1 MSEHTQASP
10 SAPLRVISYGGGVQ
24 STALLVLAVQGKLG
38 KVDAALF
45 SNVGDDS
52 ENPETLRYIKDYA
65 VPLGHAGGVPVVIV
79 ERVRRN
85 GQRETLRQRLRLA
98 SQNHSV
104 ENYVI
109 PLRGDDGAPLF
120 RRNCTV
126 DFKVRVVERW
136 LRQRGA
142 SRGHK
147 AITMIGFSFDEA
159 IRVGNGGGSR
169 ISTPEYPLI
178 EKRLTRD
185 DCARIILRAG
195 LPLPPK
201 SSCYFCPYKRPSEW
215 RRMRE
220 QTPELFEQAAVIEDE
235 MNTLRVAKG
244 RGLVWLTK
252 FNGPLRDVIDT
263 SQQHLDFGTG
273 PGETCDEG
281 YCWT

>member
-1 MSEHTQASP
+1 M
-10 SAPLRVISYGGGVQ
+10 RVISYGGGVQ

-38 KVDAALF
+38 HIDAAAF

-52 ENPETLRYIKDYA
+52 ENPATLRYVEKFSGPFGARGGVPIVVLHRVKRNGQSETLR
-65 VPLGHAGGVPVVIV
+65 G
-79 ERVRRN
+79 
-85 GQRETLRQRLRLA
+85 RLRA
-98 SQNHSV
+98 AAANHKV

-136 LRQRGA
+136 LREQGV
-142 SRGHK
+142 SKKNK
-147 AITMIGFSFDEA
+147 AETLIGFSLDEA
-159 IRVGNGGGSR
+159 IRVGNGGGSK
-169 ISTPEYPLI
+169 ISTPAYPLI
-178 EKRLTRD
+178 DMRLTRD
-185 DCARIILRAG
+185 DCKRIITDVG

-201 SSCYFCPYKRPSEW
+201 SSCFFCPYKRPSEW

-220 QTPELFEQAAVIEDE
+220 SEPELFEQAAVIEDE
-235 MNTLRVAKG
+235 MNSLRIAKG
-244 RGLVWLTK
+244 RGLIWLTK

-263 SQQHLDFGTG
+263 SQQNLDFGTG